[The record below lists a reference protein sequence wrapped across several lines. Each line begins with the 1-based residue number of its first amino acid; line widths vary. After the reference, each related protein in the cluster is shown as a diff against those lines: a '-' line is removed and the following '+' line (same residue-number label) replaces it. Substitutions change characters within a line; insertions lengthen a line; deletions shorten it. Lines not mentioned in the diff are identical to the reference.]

1 MIVFVTFDK
10 KLIMK
15 ITTTILFLIAFTF
28 AGKSQQLANFHDFT
42 GVKIQGDTISFSQY
56 VGKKLLVVNT
66 ASFCAYTYQ
75 YEDLQGLYDI
85 YGDGQF
91 EILGFPCNN
100 FGSQE
105 PGSDS
110 TIIDFCTGNYGV
122 TFQMMS
128 RVDIKTGDTA
138 EVYKWLQR
146 GELNGVEDAQVTW
159 NFHKFLI
166 DPDGNYVRHFPSTTV
181 PRDTA
186 ITNWI
191 EAEFISTVSINEAQG
206 GNFRLYPNPSEST
219 ANLNFENSA
228 NRRITVI
235 NALGEEVLNETTF
248 NTNFQ
253 IQLKTRGIYFVL
265 VNTNGNISTQKLLIQ

>member
-1 MIVFVTFDK
+1 
-10 KLIMK
+10 MK
-15 ITTTILFLIAFTF
+15 ITTTILLLIVFTF
-28 AGKSQQLANFHDFT
+28 VGKSQQLMNFHDFT
-42 GVKIQGDTISFSQY
+42 GVTIQGDSISFSQY
-56 VGKKLLVVNT
+56 AGKKLLIVNT

-75 YEDLQGLYDI
+75 YEDLQSLYNI
-85 YGDGQF
+85 YGGGQF

-146 GELNGVEDAQVTW
+146 SDLNGVEDAQVSW

-191 EAEFISTVSINEAQG
+191 TAEFVSTVSTNDLAKSNVQL
-206 GNFRLYPNPSEST
+206 FPNPSEGS
-219 ANLNFENSA
+219 ASLNFGNIA
-228 NRRITVI
+228 NRKIIVF
-235 NALGEEVLNETTF
+235 NAVGQEVLNETTY
-248 NTNFQ
+248 NSNFP
-253 IQLKTRGIYFVL
+253 IQLNTKGIYFVH
-265 VNTNGNISTQKLLIQ
+265 VYANGNLTTKKLLIQ

>member
-1 MIVFVTFDK
+1 
-10 KLIMK
+10 MK
-15 ITTTILFLIAFTF
+15 IVTTILLFIAFNL

-42 GVKIQGDTISFSQY
+42 GVTIQGDSISFSQY
-56 VGKKLLVVNT
+56 AGKKLLIVNT
-66 ASFCAYTYQ
+66 ASLCAYTYQ
-75 YEDLQGLYDI
+75 YQDLQNLYNQ
-85 YGDGQF
+85 YVGSQF
-91 EILGFPCNN
+91 EVIGFPCNN

-105 PGSDS
+105 PGTDS

-146 GELNGVEDAQVTW
+146 ADLNGVEDAPVTW

-166 DPDGNYVRHFPSTTV
+166 DPDGNFVRHFPSTTG

-191 EAEFISTVSINEAQG
+191 TAEFVSTVSTNDLDNSNVEL
-206 GNFRLYPNPSEST
+206 FPNPSEGS
-219 ANLNFENSA
+219 ANLNFGNSA
-228 NRRITVI
+228 SRKIMVF
-235 NALGEEVLNETTF
+235 NAVGEEVLNES
-248 NTNFQ
+248 TNNSNFL
-253 IQLKTRGIYFVL
+253 IQLNTKGIYIVHIYS
-265 VNTNGNISTQKLLIQ
+265 NGNLSTKKLLIK

>member
-1 MIVFVTFDK
+1 
-10 KLIMK
+10 MK
-15 ITTTILFLIAFTF
+15 SIFTIIAFF
-28 AGKSQQLANFHDFT
+28 SVFSLSKAQQLMNFHDFS
-42 GVKIQGDTISFSQY
+42 GVTIQGDTISFSQY
-56 VGKKLLVVNT
+56 AGKKLLVVNT

-75 YEDLQGLYDI
+75 YEDLQGLYNI
-85 YGDGQF
+85 YGGDQF

-100 FGSQE
+100 FGNQE

-146 GELNGVEDAQVTW
+146 GDLNGVEDAQVTW

-191 EAEFISTVSINEAQG
+191 EAEFVSTVSIDEKKED
-206 GNFRLYPNPSEST
+206 NFELYPNPSEGS
-219 ANLNFENSA
+219 ARLNFGNSA
-228 NRRITVI
+228 NRKITLY
-235 NALGEEVLNETTF
+235 NALGEEMLNETTF
-248 NTNFQ
+248 NPNYQ
-253 IQLKTRGIYFVL
+253 IQLKTKGIYFVL
-265 VNTNGNISTQKLLIQ
+265 VTSGGNMSTKKLVIQ

>member
-1 MIVFVTFDK
+1 
-10 KLIMK
+10 MK

-42 GVKIQGDTISFSQY
+42 GVTIQGDTISFSQY

-191 EAEFISTVSINEAQG
+191 EAEFISTVNTNDLANS
-206 GNFRLYPNPSEST
+206 NFELFPNPTDGSST
-219 ANLNFENSA
+219 INFKTLAFRTINIFNS
-228 NRRITVI
+228 
-235 NALGEEVLNETTF
+235 LGEEILNQ
-248 NTNFQ
+248 TNFNSSTQ
-253 IQLKTRGIYFVL
+253 IDLNRKGIYYIRISEK
-265 VNTNGNISTQKLLIQ
+265 NGSCRTQKLIVQ

>member
-1 MIVFVTFDK
+1 
-10 KLIMK
+10 MK
-15 ITTTILFLIAFTF
+15 IINTILFLIAFNF

-42 GVKIQGDTISFSQY
+42 GVTIQGDSISFSQY
-56 VGKKLLVVNT
+56 AGKKLLVVNT

-75 YEDLQGLYDI
+75 YEDLQGLYNI
-85 YGDGQF
+85 YGGDQF

-128 RVDIKTGDTA
+128 RIDIKTGDTA

-146 GELNGVEDAQVTW
+146 GDLNGVEDVQVSW

-191 EAEFISTVSINEAQG
+191 TAEFVSTVSTNDLANS
-206 GNFRLYPNPSEST
+206 NFELFPNPTDGSST
-219 ANLNFENSA
+219 INFKTPAFRTINIFNS
-228 NRRITVI
+228 
-235 NALGEEVLNETTF
+235 LGEEILNQ
-248 NTNFQ
+248 TNFNSSTQ
-253 IQLKTRGIYFVL
+253 INLDSKGIYYIRIL
-265 VNTNGNISTQKLLIQ
+265 EKNGSCRTQKLIVQ